1 MLNRPTPP
9 PVRRIVDLV
18 STPDKKPET
27 PPKPENSPKPESL
40 KPTHPQPEA
49 PKPKTPRTQKVFEQ
63 LSLSKLQIT
72 S

>member
-9 PVRRIVDLV
+9 PVRRISDLV

-27 PPKPENSPKPESL
+27 PPKPETLKPESL
-40 KPTHPQPEA
+40 KSET
-49 PKPKTPRTQKVFEQ
+49 PKPKTPRTSKVFEQ
-63 LSLSKLQIT
+63 LSHLKLQII